1 MTGVYV
7 ADSRVV
13 AGRGVG
19 AFTAPIFVRGL
30 LMQNQ
35 TSRKKKL
42 IFFLQTAVVIYW
54 LCLKT
59 SEYLKSVVYFI
70 GWLISR

>member
-35 TSRKKKL
+35 TSRKKNL
-42 IFFLQTAVVIYW
+42 FSFCRQPWSYIG
-54 LCLKT
+54 
-59 SEYLKSVVYFI
+59 SV
-70 GWLISR
+70 

>member
-7 ADSRVV
+7 ADGRVV

-35 TSRKKKL
+35 TRRK
-42 IFFLQTAVVIYW
+42 ITYFLSADSHGHI
-54 LCLKT
+54 LALFKN
-59 SEYLKSVVYFI
+59 I
-70 GWLISR
+70 